1 MYLCFVYSR
10 MCNVKTYSFP
20 EGTGYGIGRMYP
32 AVGVQNILKRKKLV
46 GYAELG
52 IGKKI
57 AIWVS
62 LVKFTN
68 HDHLK
73 HMYTTFNIG
82 LT

>member
-1 MYLCFVYSR
+1 

-52 IGKKI
+52 IGKKNCYMGI
-57 AIWVS
+57 TCEVYES
-62 LVKFTN
+62 
-68 HDHLK
+68 
-73 HMYTTFNIG
+73 
-82 LT
+82 